1 MNSKKIIYDIG
12 SNNGDDIPYYL
23 LKSDLVV
30 AVEANPRL
38 CDLIKNR
45 FKEEIKN
52 GSLVV
57 ENCVVQINDQVDKV
71 PFYIAKNNHVLS
83 QYPKPSNINDYE
95 EIYLP
100 SKDIIKIIKD
110 AELTAL
116 LTKNLKKYRPY
127 IIKRTLQS

>member
-1 MNSKKIIYDIG
+1 MNSKIIIYDIG

-45 FKEEIKN
+45 FKEEINN

-57 ENCVVQINDQVDKV
+57 ENCVVQINDQIDKV

-83 QYPKPSNINDYE
+83 FISKLCCFFNINNFF
-95 EIYLP
+95 IRFNN
-100 SKDIIKIIKD
+100 S
-110 AELTAL
+110 
-116 LTKNLKKYRPY
+116 
-127 IIKRTLQS
+127 